1 MSTSKRCLVTFFH
14 SLRTHPQI
22 LKDLSKSHDQTVKT
36 QGFFFWPFHAPPA
49 LGAWVKSRQS
59 SHNNNTQKFKVHQTD
74 FLGLSAADDR
84 DAHTRKAVFLLK
96 KLES

>member
-14 SLRTHPQI
+14 SSRTHPQI
-22 LKDLSKSHDQTVKT
+22 LKDLSKSHDQKELKA
-36 QGFFFWPFHAPPA
+36 FFFGPSSMPH
-49 LGAWVKSRQS
+49 GVKSRQTS
-59 SHNNNTQKFKVHQTD
+59 GKAVTTTTHKNSKSKD
-74 FLGLSAADDR
+74 FLRLSAADDR